1 MKKMLS
7 SVAAFVLFFTL
18 SLTSASAACPDGD
31 PLGYLSH
38 KPLTF
43 SNTPF
48 GTGSTVYTATDHNPA
63 TGFDLPRHHYLTIDL
78 GKEVS
83 ATALKVQASRAV
95 EIQYYGAGRN
105 LLSVTD
111 ATYFYGHG
119 AADGTIKYMNEPVHN
134 VRYISFTYAGSE
146 PSVYIEELNIYG
158 GAPVPWPEAPTA
170 LGAYATD
177 AQVYLTWN
185 WMEDVVSYN
194 IKRSNTPEGPFVTVG
209 SSVYESYTDFD
220 VYNGQ
225 TFFYVVTA
233 VDKHNGESPNS
244 NIAWATPESRSAD
257 RGFLLVT
264 LDTGQ
269 EREFDLSLWEIEEF
283 TRWYEDRAEGK
294 WPAAF
299 AIDRNDSW
307 GPFVARKE
315 YLVFDK
321 ILYFKVNQYKY

>member
-38 KPLTF
+38 KPLTY

-48 GTGSTVYTATDHNPA
+48 GTGSSIYTATDHNPA

-146 PSVYIEELNIYG
+146 PSVNIEELNIYG
-158 GAPVPWPEAPTA
+158 GAPVPWPEAPTGVYA
-170 LGAYATD
+170 YPNDNHINLYWNEVEGA
-177 AQVYLTWN
+177 
-185 WMEDVVSYN
+185 VSYN
-194 IKRSNTPEGPFVTVG
+194 VKKAYSPEGPFVSVTN
-209 SSVYESYTDFD
+209 SVYSYYNDYD
-220 VYNGQ
+220 VYYGQ

-233 VDKHNGESPNS
+233 VDKHNGESPAS
-244 NIAWATPESRSAD
+244 NIAWAALEKRTEN
-257 RGFLLVT
+257 RGFLLIT
-264 LDTGQ
+264 LDTGL
-269 EREFDLSLWEIEEF
+269 EREFDLSLWEIEQF

-294 WPAAF
+294 GSNAF
-299 AIDRNDSW
+299 AIERYDNR
-307 GPFVARKE
+307 GPFIARKE

-321 ILYFKVNQYKY
+321 ILYFKVNQY